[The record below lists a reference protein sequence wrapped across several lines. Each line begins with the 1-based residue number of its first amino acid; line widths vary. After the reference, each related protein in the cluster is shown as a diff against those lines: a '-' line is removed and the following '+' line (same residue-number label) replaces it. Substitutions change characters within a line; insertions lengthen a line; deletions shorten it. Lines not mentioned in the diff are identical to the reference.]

1 MIRALLATAATAAV
15 SSAAYYLYRSGKL
28 DGAID
33 RVGRQLGL
41 RRPPSLDSAYSGANA
56 SRPAPAHPWPV
67 DPQSL
72 GKSAPAPDAA

>member
-1 MIRALLATAATAAV
+1 MIRALIATAATAAASV
-15 SSAAYYLYRSGKL
+15 AGYRLYKSGKL
-28 DGAID
+28 DGPID
-33 RVGRQLGL
+33 RIGRRLGL

-72 GKSAPAPDAA
+72 GKNAPVPDAA